1 MGDASTPTGAAAAK
15 SRANTSRY
23 KRGALRWWVL
33 ALLFAFLAFMLA
45 PIFLALNNAVKTA
58 ADYATHG
65 PLALPQSFTIEG
77 LLGFWNYVDFTKK
90 IWNSLLLSGCAA
102 FFGVALS
109 VLNAYAIGIGRIRGG
124 RMMLVILLLGIM
136 IPQESLVYPLY
147 YMSKAAGLYDSL
159 WAVIIIFTV
168 LQSIFGTYLLAA
180 VMTTFPREILE
191 AARVDG
197 ASRWQVLWY
206 VVIPILRPTDGGSCD
221 LLFHLDLERVPD
233 PVGDPGLEHQPDRL
247 GRHGCLER
255 TICLAADDHGRRRT
269 SGHHPDGDLL
279 PDLPAHLDEGRGC
292 RRCEMSFPPG
302 RASVAATARASA
314 AAASGRGRIRQP
326 RSGPA
331 MRWGSR

>member
-1 MGDASTPTGAAAAK
+1 MRDAVTLTGAGAAK
-15 SRANTSRY
+15 TRANTSRY

-33 ALLFAFLAFMLA
+33 ALLFVFLAFMLA

-77 LLGFWNYVDFTKK
+77 ILGFWNYVDFTKK

-109 VLNAYAIGIGRIRGG
+109 VLNAYAIGIGRIKGG
-124 RMMLVILLLGIM
+124 RVMLVILLLGIM

-197 ASRWQVLWY
+197 ASRWQILWY
-206 VVIPILRPTDGGSCD
+206 VVIPILRPTMA
-221 LLFHLDLERVPD
+221 V
-233 PVGDPGLEHQPDRL
+233 
-247 GRHGCLER
+247 
-255 TICLAADDHGRRRT
+255 LAT
-269 SGHHPDGDLL
+269 FFFIWTWNEFLIPLVILVSNTNQTV
-279 PDLPAHLDEGRGC
+279 
-292 RRCEMSFPPG
+292 
-302 RASVAATARASA
+302 SVAMGALSGQYVSQPTITA
-314 AAASGRGRIRQP
+314 AAALLGIIPTVIFFLIFQRTLTKGVVV
-326 RSGPA
+326 GA
-331 MRWGSR
+331 VK

>member
-1 MGDASTPTGAAAAK
+1 MRDASTVMGAAAAK
-15 SRANTSRY
+15 TRANTSRY
-23 KRGALRWWVL
+23 KRGAMRWWVL
-33 ALLFAFLAFMLA
+33 ALLFVFLAFMLA

-77 LLGFWNYVDFTKK
+77 LLGFWDYVDFTKK

-124 RMMLVILLLGIM
+124 RVMLVILLLGIM
-136 IPQESLVYPLY
+136 IPQELLVYPLY

-197 ASRWQVLWY
+197 ADRWQVLWF
-206 VVIPILRPTDGGSCD
+206 VVIPILRPTMA
-221 LLFHLDLERVPD
+221 V
-233 PVGDPGLEHQPDRL
+233 
-247 GRHGCLER
+247 
-255 TICLAADDHGRRRT
+255 LAT
-269 SGHHPDGDLL
+269 FFFIWTWNEFLIPLVILVSNTNQTV
-279 PDLPAHLDEGRGC
+279 
-292 RRCEMSFPPG
+292 
-302 RASVAATARASA
+302 SVAMGALSGQYVSQPTITA
-314 AAASGRGRIRQP
+314 AAALLGITPTVIFFLIFQRTLTKGVVV
-326 RSGPA
+326 GA
-331 MRWGSR
+331 VK

>member
-1 MGDASTPTGAAAAK
+1 MRDALTVPGTAAAK
-15 SRANTSRY
+15 TRANTSRY

-33 ALLFAFLAFMLA
+33 ALLFVFLAFMLA
-45 PIFLALNNAVKTA
+45 PIFLAVINAVKTA

-77 LLGFWNYVDFTKK
+77 LLGFWDYVDFTKK

-124 RMMLVILLLGIM
+124 RIMLVILLLGIM

-159 WAVIIIFTV
+159 LSVIIIFTV

-197 ASRWQVLWY
+197 ASRLQVLWF
-206 VVIPILRPTDGGSCD
+206 VVIPILRPTMA
-221 LLFHLDLERVPD
+221 V
-233 PVGDPGLEHQPDRL
+233 
-247 GRHGCLER
+247 
-255 TICLAADDHGRRRT
+255 LAT
-269 SGHHPDGDLL
+269 FFFIWTWNEFLIPLVMLVSNTNQTV
-279 PDLPAHLDEGRGC
+279 
-292 RRCEMSFPPG
+292 
-302 RASVAATARASA
+302 SVAMGALKGQYVSQPTITA
-314 AAASGRGRIRQP
+314 AAALLGITPTVIFFLIFQRTLTKGVVV
-326 RSGPA
+326 GA
-331 MRWGSR
+331 VK